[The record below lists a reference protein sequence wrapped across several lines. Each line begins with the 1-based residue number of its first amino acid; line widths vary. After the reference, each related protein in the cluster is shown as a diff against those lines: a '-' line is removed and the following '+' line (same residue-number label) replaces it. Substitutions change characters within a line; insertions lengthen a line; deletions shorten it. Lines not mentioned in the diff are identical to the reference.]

1 MPRLRRAASSKPAA
15 ERRKA
20 IFVSEIVI
28 ADGAELRSRLLEQGL
43 DRDEIVFKFLWP
55 RYAPP
60 ASAGIRSIL
69 KSDHLRQ
76 QFERLVEMHRIVPSS
91 VPMPLAAVLNGD
103 RDFVGYILEYV
114 EGATLAEIV
123 EAGAFDEARRQLGR
137 VRQAVRKLHAKSVA
151 HGDLNG
157 ANIIAADDGRT
168 LLIDPV
174 AYAKPQ
180 IKLQDDLCLDELERW
195 ILVADPGS

>member
-1 MPRLRRAASSKPAA
+1 MPRLRRAASSKPA
-15 ERRKA
+15 EKRKA

-28 ADGAELRSRLLEQGL
+28 ADGAELRGRLLEQGL

-69 KSDHLRQ
+69 KSDQLRQ

-91 VPMPLAAVLNGD
+91 VPMPLAAVFNED
-103 RDFVGYILEYV
+103 REFVGYILEYV
-114 EGATLAEIV
+114 QGVTLAEIV

-137 VRQAVRKLHAKSVA
+137 VRQAVRKLHARSVA
-151 HGDLNG
+151 HGDLNS
-157 ANIIAADDGRT
+157 ANVLAADDGRT

-174 AYAKPQ
+174 AFAKPQ
-180 IKLQDDLCLDELERW
+180 LKLQDELCLEELERR
-195 ILVADPGS
+195 ILVADPRS

>member
-1 MPRLRRAASSKPAA
+1 MPRLRRAASSKPAQ
-15 ERRKA
+15 RPRA

-28 ADGAELRSRLLEQGL
+28 AGGAELRARLLEQGL

-60 ASAGIRSIL
+60 PTAGIRSIL

-91 VPMPLAAVLNGD
+91 VPMPLAAVLNDD
-103 RDFVGYILEYV
+103 REFVGYILEYV
-114 EGATLAEIV
+114 EGVTLAEIV
-123 EAGAFDEARRQLGR
+123 QAGAFDEARRQLGR
-137 VRQAVRKLHAKSVA
+137 VRQAVRKLHAKSVT

-157 ANIIAADDGRT
+157 ANVIAADDGRT
-168 LLIDPV
+168 LLIDPI

-180 IKLQDDLCLDELERW
+180 MKLQDELCLDELERQ
-195 ILVADPGS
+195 IQLADPPR

>member
-1 MPRLRRAASSKPAA
+1 MPRLRRAASSKPAK
-15 ERRKA
+15 RRKA

-28 ADGAELRSRLLEQGL
+28 ADGAELRGRLLEQGL

-60 ASAGIRSIL
+60 AVAGIRSIL

-76 QFERLVEMHRIVPSS
+76 QFERLVEMHRVVPSS
-91 VPMPLAAVLNGD
+91 VPMPLAAVLNED
-103 RDFVGYILEYV
+103 REFVGYILEYV
-114 EGATLAEIV
+114 EGVTLAEIIR
-123 EAGAFDEARRQLGR
+123 AGSLEEARRRLEH
-137 VRQAVRKLHAKSVA
+137 VRQAVRRLHAKSVA
-151 HGDLNG
+151 HGDLNA
-157 ANIIAADDGRT
+157 ANVIAADDGRT

-180 IKLQDDLCLDELERW
+180 MKLQDDLCLDELDRLIEHDRR
-195 ILVADPGS
+195 S

>member
-1 MPRLRRAASSKPAA
+1 MPRLRRAASSKPAK
-15 ERRKA
+15 RRKA

-28 ADGAELRSRLLEQGL
+28 ADGAELRGRLLEQGL

-60 ASAGIRSIL
+60 AVAGIRSIL

-76 QFERLVEMHRIVPSS
+76 QFERLVEMHRVVPSS
-91 VPMPLAAVLNGD
+91 VPMPLAAVLNED
-103 RDFVGYILEYV
+103 REFVGYILEYV
-114 EGATLAEIV
+114 EGITLAEIIR
-123 EAGAFDEARRQLGR
+123 AGSLEEARRRLEH
-137 VRQAVRKLHAKSVA
+137 VRQAVRRLHAKSVA
-151 HGDLNG
+151 HGDLNA
-157 ANIIAADDGRT
+157 ANVIAADDGRT

-180 IKLQDDLCLDELERW
+180 MKLQDDLCLDELDRLIEHDRR
-195 ILVADPGS
+195 S

>member
-1 MPRLRRAASSKPAA
+1 MPRLRRAVSSRPV
-15 ERRKA
+15 ERRRA

-28 ADGAELRSRLLEQGL
+28 ADGGELRGRLLEQEL

-60 ASAGIRSIL
+60 PSAGIRSIS
-69 KSDHLRQ
+69 KPDHLRQ
-76 QFERLVEMHRIVPSS
+76 QFERLVDMHRIVPSS

-103 RDFVGYILEYV
+103 REFVGYTLEYV
-114 EGATLAEIV
+114 QGVTLTEIV
-123 EAGAFDEARRQLGR
+123 QAGAFDEARRQLGR
-137 VRQAVRKLHAKSVA
+137 VRRAVGKLHSKSIV

-174 AYAKPQ
+174 PHAKPQ
-180 IKLQDDLCLDELERW
+180 LKLQDELCLDELERQ
-195 ILVADPGS
+195 IGPADPGG

>member
-1 MPRLRRAASSKPAA
+1 MSRLRRAASKPV

-20 IFVSEIVI
+20 IFVSEIAI
-28 ADGAELRSRLLEQGL
+28 ADGGELRAKLLEQGL

-69 KSDHLRQ
+69 KTDHLRQ
-76 QFERLVEMHRIVPSS
+76 QFERLVEMHRVVQAG
-91 VPMPLAAVLNGD
+91 VPMPLAAVVNTEGE
-103 RDFVGYILEYV
+103 FVGYILEYV
-114 EGATLAEIV
+114 GGVTLADLV
-123 EAGAFDEARRQLGR
+123 HAGSLDEARRQLKR
-137 VRQAVRKLHAKSVA
+137 VQATVRKLHAKSVF
-151 HGDLNG
+151 HGDINA

-180 IKLQDDLCLDELERW
+180 TRPQDELCLEELAGQ
-195 ILVADPGS
+195 LGP